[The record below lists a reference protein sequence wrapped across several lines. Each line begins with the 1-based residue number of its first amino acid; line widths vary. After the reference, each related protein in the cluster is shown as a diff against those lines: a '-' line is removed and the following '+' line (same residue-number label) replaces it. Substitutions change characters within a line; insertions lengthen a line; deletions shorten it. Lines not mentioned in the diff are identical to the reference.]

1 MGILLHFKR
10 RDPAP
15 LIEEGNE
22 FFDAAD
28 DMPVAQ
34 RIVYIGLSVL
44 CALAALGALAII
56 FSRGH

>member
-1 MGILLHFKR
+1 MGTLLHFKR

-15 LIEEGNE
+15 LIDDEDE

-34 RIVYIGLSVL
+34 RIVYIGLSML
-44 CALAALGALAII
+44 CAGAAIAVLALI
-56 FSRGH
+56 FTMGR